1 MWLFRRAETDGAYH
15 MAESGLALTA
25 CSTPMRLRPADVPA
39 TYPCSSAR
47 IRKPGIGMITREAL
61 NAGENAEGKSTPLC
75 NCWMQSYLSAS
86 DRQSAHRS
94 LMAGSRLARQC
105 HAIHPVPVGRARPL
119 AGTLGNAFRTWGR
132 ARIRESTRSLSPRT
146 PVGHS
151 HYVCACCFI
160 RICTTWRCR
169 ADRQSHG

>member
-75 NCWMQSYLSAS
+75 HCWMQSCPPCLRPAERASKPHGRKSACPPMPCNTS
-86 DRQSAHRS
+86 CPCRASLAAGGNSRKRRAHLR
-94 LMAGSRLARQC
+94 
-105 HAIHPVPVGRARPL
+105 
-119 AGTLGNAFRTWGR
+119 
-132 ARIRESTRSLSPRT
+132 PRT
-146 PVGHS
+146 NPRINPLPVS
-151 HYVCACCFI
+151 ANP
-160 RICTTWRCR
+160 CR
-169 ADRQSHG
+169 TQPPRLRLLLHQELYDVALSN